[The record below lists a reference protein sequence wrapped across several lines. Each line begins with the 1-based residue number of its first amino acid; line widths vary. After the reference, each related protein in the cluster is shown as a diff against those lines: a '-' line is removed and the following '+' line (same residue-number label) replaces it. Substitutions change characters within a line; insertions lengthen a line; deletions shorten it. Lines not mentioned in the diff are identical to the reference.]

1 MTATMGVMDMAAQQ
15 GGKREGAGRPKGST
29 TAPPA
34 KMISIRLAEAE
45 IEELDTLIERL
56 GPDANRSTIIRFVLA
71 NQWLLTLTPAQL
83 ATLRSKAG
91 IAGHGD

>member
-1 MTATMGVMDMAAQQ
+1 MAAQQ
-15 GGKREGAGRPKGST
+15 GGIRTPGPGKKIGRPTGST
-29 TAPPA
+29 SAPPA

-45 IEELDTLIERL
+45 IKELDALIERL

-71 NQWLLTLTPAQL
+71 NQWLLTLTPTQL